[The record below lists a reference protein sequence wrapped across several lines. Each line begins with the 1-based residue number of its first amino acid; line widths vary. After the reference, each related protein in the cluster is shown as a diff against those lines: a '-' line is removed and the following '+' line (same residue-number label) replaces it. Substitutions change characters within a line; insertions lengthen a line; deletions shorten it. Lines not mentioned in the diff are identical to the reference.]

1 MGFFCFKYVPY
12 RNGWWLCGICGAVG
26 SVYIFKKYA
35 CDKKNERP
43 GVERRRLDDV
53 YEGTLFL
60 ILSAETGLSSSSL
73 A

>member
-1 MGFFCFKYVPY
+1 MDDDFVEYVE
-12 RNGWWLCGICGAVG
+12 LLVQ
-26 SVYIFKKYA
+26 YIFSRNMLVT
-35 CDKKNERP
+35 KKNERP
-43 GVERRRLDDV
+43 GVERSRLDDV